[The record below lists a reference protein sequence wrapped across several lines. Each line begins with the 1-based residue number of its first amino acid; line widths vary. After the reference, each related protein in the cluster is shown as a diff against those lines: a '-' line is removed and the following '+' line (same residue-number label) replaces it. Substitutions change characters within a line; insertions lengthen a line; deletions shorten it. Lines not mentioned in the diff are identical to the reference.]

1 MRNEWRAAHN
11 DLENRNAASE
21 QMMPT
26 GSDHGA
32 CTLAIARGADEGV
45 RPYTKIEICSL
56 FASWHGWSASC
67 TRRFLRSG

>member
-11 DLENRNAASE
+11 DLENTNAVSE

-26 GSDHGA
+26 GSGSWRVRA
-32 CTLAIARGADEGV
+32 RLARGADEGI

-56 FASWHGWSASC
+56 LASWHGWSASC
-67 TRRFLRSG
+67 TRPFLRSG